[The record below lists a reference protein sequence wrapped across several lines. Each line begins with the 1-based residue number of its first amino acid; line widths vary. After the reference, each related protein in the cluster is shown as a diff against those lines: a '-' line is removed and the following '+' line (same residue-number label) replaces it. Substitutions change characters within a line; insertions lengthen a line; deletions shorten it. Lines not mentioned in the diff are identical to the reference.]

1 MKIADV
7 GGGTAGF
14 VATLILKKSFPTFTI
29 DVIRSSK
36 IGTIGVGEGSTEHWS
51 AFMDFCGIP
60 AGEMIRECDASFKSG
75 IMFENWGH
83 KNYLQ
88 NVHDPYVA
96 EHLGMP
102 MVYGKLIGE
111 NVDPKEFVG
120 EYTWNN
126 QTPFNKFMEER
137 INDTGVSQYHFNTNK
152 LNDYLTGKAKMMGC
166 NIFDDEIDD
175 VIINEQGQVK
185 QLKSKNKTYEYDFYV
200 DCTGFARLLIGKL
213 GSKWQS
219 YSKFLKMKEA
229 IVFPTREETEI
240 PMWTLARAMNSGWM
254 FRIPVWGR
262 KGNGYIFDSD
272 HITADEAKIEA
283 EKYLGFEVDVAKH
296 IKFDPGAVDKP
307 WINNVCAIG
316 LSASFVEPLEASSI
330 GTSINQSFILANRII
345 HYNQD
350 VIDRYNKEVDAI
362 MNNIRDF
369 IVLHYISPRRD
380 TEFWRSVAEVELP
393 DTLKANLNM
402 WKHRLPIIDD
412 FTSYTK
418 KVLFNEYNHTLV
430 MYGMGLFDQEK
441 IMAQYDSVPPE
452 AKHYT
457 EIQIQ
462 TKLDYDKVKTIPHK
476 MMLDL
481 IRRLS

>member
-1 MKIADV
+1 MKIAVV

-262 KGNGYIFDSD
+262 KGKKGR
-272 HITADEAKIEA
+272 
-283 EKYLGFEVDVAKH
+283 YL
-296 IKFDPGAVDKP
+296 
-307 WINNVCAIG
+307 
-316 LSASFVEPLEASSI
+316 
-330 GTSINQSFILANRII
+330 
-345 HYNQD
+345 
-350 VIDRYNKEVDAI
+350 
-362 MNNIRDF
+362 
-369 IVLHYISPRRD
+369 
-380 TEFWRSVAEVELP
+380 
-393 DTLKANLNM
+393 
-402 WKHRLPIIDD
+402 
-412 FTSYTK
+412 
-418 KVLFNEYNHTLV
+418 
-430 MYGMGLFDQEK
+430 
-441 IMAQYDSVPPE
+441 
-452 AKHYT
+452 
-457 EIQIQ
+457 
-462 TKLDYDKVKTIPHK
+462 
-476 MMLDL
+476 
-481 IRRLS
+481 

>member
-1 MKIADV
+1 
-7 GGGTAGF
+7 
-14 VATLILKKSFPTFTI
+14 
-29 DVIRSSK
+29 
-36 IGTIGVGEGSTEHWS
+36 
-51 AFMDFCGIP
+51 
-60 AGEMIRECDASFKSG
+60 
-75 IMFENWGH
+75 
-83 KNYLQ
+83 
-88 NVHDPYVA
+88 
-96 EHLGMP
+96 
-102 MVYGKLIGE
+102 
-111 NVDPKEFVG
+111 
-120 EYTWNN
+120 
-126 QTPFNKFMEER
+126 
-137 INDTGVSQYHFNTNK
+137 
-152 LNDYLTGKAKMMGC
+152 
-166 NIFDDEIDD
+166 
-175 VIINEQGQVK
+175 
-185 QLKSKNKTYEYDFYV
+185 LKSKNKTYEYDFYV

-296 IKFDPGAVDKP
+296 IKFNPGAVDKP

-441 IMAQYDSVPPE
+441 IMAQYDSVPQE

-457 EIQIQ
+457 ERQIQ